1 MLLQADVKDMLPAV
15 EEANAIS
22 AELDKKKKFEM
33 VMVTPEARGELEGRK
48 KVSCGSRSTPYKSIY
63 PYRHAGNI

>member
-1 MLLQADVKDMLPAV
+1 MLLQEDIADMLPGI

-33 VMVTPEARGELEGRK
+33 VMVSPEARGELKGRK
-48 KVSCGSRSTPYKSIY
+48 QVAYGTHISHTS
-63 PYRHAGNI
+63 